1 MTSKTILITGGAG
14 FIGSNLTSYYL
25 EEGNDVSVIDNLL
38 TSSES
43 NIQPHQNDPHF
54 HFYNKNLIDGN
65 LQSYLENRQF
75 DHIFHLASPASPRQY
90 YAHPIETLLVNSI
103 GTQHLLEYM
112 KQTKSGSMVYA
123 STSEVYG
130 DPLVHPQIET
140 YWGNVNPNGERS
152 CYDEAKRFGE
162 AMVMSY
168 VRLNKINVKI
178 ARIFN
183 TYGPNME
190 KDDGRVISNFITQAL
205 DNADMTIYGDGNQ
218 TRSFCYVTDLIDGL
232 DKLAGINDPGL
243 VVNLGN
249 DTEKTIVE
257 SAQLIK
263 QMTSS
268 TSNIVHKPLP
278 SDDPK
283 KRKPD
288 LTKARQLLAFKPRVT
303 LDEGLDKT
311 IAYFKNIQ

>member
-1 MTSKTILITGGAG
+1 MTPKTILLTGGAG
-14 FIGSNLTSYYL
+14 FIGSNMTSYYL
-25 EEGNDVSVIDNLL
+25 EKGCDVSVIDNLL
-38 TSSES
+38 TSSEL
-43 NIQPHQNDPHF
+43 NIQPHQNDPRF

-65 LQSYLENRQF
+65 LQSYLENKQF
-75 DHIFHLASPASPRQY
+75 DFIFHLASPASPRQY
-90 YAHPIETLLVNSI
+90 YAHPIETLLVNSV
-103 GTQHLLEYM
+103 GTKYLLEYM
-112 KQTKSGSMVYA
+112 RETNSKSMVYA
-123 STSEVYG
+123 STSEIYG
-130 DPLVHPQIET
+130 DPLMHPQIET

-162 AMVMSY
+162 AMIMTY
-168 VRLNKINVKI
+168 VRLHKLNVKI

-218 TRSFCYVTDLIDGL
+218 TRSFCYVTDLIVGL
-232 DKLAGINDPGL
+232 DKLANVNEPGL
-243 VVNLGN
+243 VINLGN
-249 DTEKTIVE
+249 DTEKKIVE
-257 SAQLIK
+257 IAHLIK
-263 QMTSS
+263 QMTNS

-288 LTKARQLLAFKPRVT
+288 LTKAERLLSFKPVVT
-303 LDEGLDKT
+303 LNDGLEKT
-311 IAYFKNIQ
+311 IAYFKNIK